1 MRTAIWKWHRGN
13 YRDYYV
19 LGSLT
24 FLSPM
29 QRAGTSNQWNTGKVM
44 RHDSG
49 DEVTLYKTWPT
60 ETRSP
65 YRLEEVSSHVGKV
78 LMAVNYESSKDC
90 RQPLERMWT
99 CNYNQ
104 QKDQSCNHKEITSTK
119 AE

>member
-1 MRTAIWKWHRGN
+1 MRTAIWKWHRGID
-13 YRDYYV
+13 RDHCV

-24 FLSPM
+24 FLSPA
-29 QRAGTSNQWNTGKVM
+29 Q
-44 RHDSG
+44 
-49 DEVTLYKTWPT
+49 
-60 ETRSP
+60 
-65 YRLEEVSSHVGKV
+65 
-78 LMAVNYESSKDC
+78 MASKDR